1 MEQNK
6 KDILRKAIIQKVQER
21 IKGQDMDLMEADEE
35 TTPEETPEEAPIEAP
50 EEAPEEETPEEA
62 PEEPKEELITFE
74 SNPLEYILQTYPSLN
89 RTIEDLMTPDFRSYV
104 TGIYIIAPK
113 PTTFKVVLHNNQS
126 FYMKF
131 MGKTYEVKAAGKRY
145 YLLNLGEF
153 EKAVDQI
160 ANLLSIGNPK
170 PIEGAGTE
178 TSSAAPAPET
188 PPSGGETAPAPE
200 TPAPGEGEGT
210 PGSLALPGEEEAP
223 LAEQK
228 RRRSVIKE
236 IKNKII
242 KQVMKQ
248 QTNEAVSAAHIK
260 DGDTFTV
267 AGSMGNFVKGD
278 KVTVTKIEAYGNDIR
293 IYMTS
298 DSGVKDFI
306 IVDKN
311 DDSIDLDIN

>member
-1 MEQNK
+1 MEQTK
-6 KDILRKAIIQKVQER
+6 KDILRNAIIKKVQER
-21 IKGQDMDLMEADEE
+21 IKGHDVDLMEVDEE
-35 TTPEETPEEAPIEAP
+35 TPEETPVDTPEETPVDAP
-50 EEAPEEETPEEA
+50 EETPI
-62 PEEPKEELITFE
+62 EEPKDEPITFE

-89 RTIEDLMTPDFRSYV
+89 RTIEDLMTPDFRNYV

-131 MGKTYEVKAAGKRY
+131 MGKTYEIKAGGRRY

-153 EKAVDQI
+153 ENAVEKI
-160 ANLLSIGNPK
+160 ATLLAIGAPK
-170 PIEGAGTE
+170 PIEAVGTE
-178 TSSAAPAPET
+178 TAAEAPAPET
-188 PPSGGETAPAPE
+188 PIGGETAPEAAPE
-200 TPAPGEGEGT
+200 TPAPGEGEGE

-236 IKNKII
+236 IKQRIINK
-242 KQVMKQ
+242 VMKQ
-248 QTNEAVSAAHIK
+248 KTNEAVSAAHIK

-267 AGSMGNFVKGD
+267 AGDMGNFVKGD

-311 DDSIDLDIN
+311 DDSIDLDID

>member
-1 MEQNK
+1 
-6 KDILRKAIIQKVQER
+6 
-21 IKGQDMDLMEADEE
+21 
-35 TTPEETPEEAPIEAP
+35 
-50 EEAPEEETPEEA
+50 
-62 PEEPKEELITFE
+62 
-74 SNPLEYILQTYPSLN
+74 
-89 RTIEDLMTPDFRSYV
+89 
-104 TGIYIIAPK
+104 
-113 PTTFKVVLHNNQS
+113 
-126 FYMKF
+126 
-131 MGKTYEVKAAGKRY
+131 
-145 YLLNLGEF
+145 
-153 EKAVDQI
+153 
-160 ANLLSIGNPK
+160 
-170 PIEGAGTE
+170 
-178 TSSAAPAPET
+178 
-188 PPSGGETAPAPE
+188 
-200 TPAPGEGEGT
+200 
-210 PGSLALPGEEEAP
+210 

-248 QTNEAVSAAHIK
+248 RTNEVVSAAYIK

-267 AGSMGNFVKGD
+267 AGGMGNFVKGD

>member
-21 IKGQDMDLMEADEE
+21 IKGHDVDLMEVDEE
-35 TTPEETPEEAPIEAP
+35 TPEETPVDTP
-50 EEAPEEETPEEA
+50 EETPVDTPEEEPIDV
-62 PEEPKEELITFE
+62 PKDEPITFE

-89 RTIEDLMTPDFRSYV
+89 RTIEDLMTPDFRNYV

-131 MGKTYEVKAAGKRY
+131 MGKTYEIKAGGRRY

-153 EKAVDQI
+153 ENAVEKI
-160 ANLLSIGNPK
+160 ATLLSIGSPK
-170 PIEGAGTE
+170 PIEAVGTE
-178 TSSAAPAPET
+178 ISAEAPAPEA
-188 PPSGGETAPAPE
+188 SVGGETTPEVAPE
-200 TPAPGEGEGT
+200 TPAPGEGEGE

-236 IKNKII
+236 IKQRIINK
-242 KQVMKQ
+242 VMEQ
-248 QTNEAVSAAHIK
+248 RTNEAVSAAHIK

-267 AGSMGNFVKGD
+267 ASGMGNFSKGD

-311 DDSIDLDIN
+311 DDSIDLDID

>member
-6 KDILRKAIIQKVQER
+6 KDILRKAIIKKVQER
-21 IKGQDMDLMEADEE
+21 IKGHDIDLMEVDEE
-35 TTPEETPEEAPIEAP
+35 TPEETPVDAPEEVPVDNPEETPEEVPV
-50 EEAPEEETPEEA
+50 
-62 PEEPKEELITFE
+62 EEPKDEPITFE

-89 RTIEDLMTPDFRSYV
+89 RTIEDLMTPDFRNYV

-131 MGKTYEVKAAGKRY
+131 MGKTYEVKAGGRRY

-153 EKAVDQI
+153 ENAVEKI
-160 ANLLSIGNPK
+160 ATLLAIGAPK
-170 PIEGAGTE
+170 PIEATGTE
-178 TSSAAPAPET
+178 TPATSPSPEESV
-188 PPSGGETAPAPE
+188 SGLETAPAPE
-200 TPAPGEGEGT
+200 TPAPGEGEGE

-228 RRRSVIKE
+228 RRRSVIKH
-236 IKNKII
+236 IKHKII
-242 KQVMKQ
+242 ESVMKQ
-248 QTNEAVSAAHIK
+248 KTNEAVSAAHIK

-267 AGSMGNFVKGD
+267 ASGMGNFVKGD

-293 IYMTS
+293 IYMVS

-311 DDSIDLDIN
+311 DDSIDLDID

>member
-6 KDILRKAIIQKVQER
+6 KDILRKAIIKKVQER
-21 IKGQDMDLMEADEE
+21 IKGHDIDLMEVDEE
-35 TTPEETPEEAPIEAP
+35 TPEETPVDAPEEVPVDNPEETPEEVPV
-50 EEAPEEETPEEA
+50 
-62 PEEPKEELITFE
+62 EEPKDEPITFE

-89 RTIEDLMTPDFRSYV
+89 RTIEDLMTPDFRNYV

-131 MGKTYEVKAAGKRY
+131 MGKTYEVKAGGRRY

-153 EKAVDQI
+153 ENAVEKI
-160 ANLLSIGNPK
+160 ANLLAIGAPK
-170 PIEGAGTE
+170 PIEAIGTE
-178 TSSAAPAPET
+178 TSAEAPAPEAPT
-188 PPSGGETAPAPE
+188 GGGEAAPAPE
-200 TPAPGEGEGT
+200 TPAPGEGEGE

-228 RRRSVIKE
+228 KRRSVIKH
-236 IKNKII
+236 IKHKII
-242 KQVMKQ
+242 ESVMKQ
-248 QTNEAVSAAHIK
+248 KTNEAVSAAHIK

-267 AGSMGNFVKGD
+267 ASGMGNFVKGD

-293 IYMTS
+293 IYMVS

-311 DDSIDLDIN
+311 DDSIDLDID

>member
-21 IKGQDMDLMEADEE
+21 LKGHDVDLMEADEE
-35 TTPEETPEEAPIEAP
+35 TPEETPVDAPEEVPVDNPEETPEEVPV
-50 EEAPEEETPEEA
+50 
-62 PEEPKEELITFE
+62 EEPKDEPITFE

-89 RTIEDLMTPDFRSYV
+89 QTIQDLLTPDFRNYV

-131 MGKTYEVKAAGKRY
+131 MGKTYEVKAGGRRY

-153 EKAVDQI
+153 ENAVEKI
-160 ANLLSIGNPK
+160 AALLAIGAPK
-170 PIEGAGTE
+170 PIEAVGTE
-178 TSSAAPAPET
+178 TPAASPSPEESV
-188 PPSGGETAPAPE
+188 SGTETAPAPEE

-228 RRRSVIKE
+228 KRRSVIKE

-242 KQVMKQ
+242 ERVMKQ

-267 AGSMGNFVKGD
+267 ASGMGNFSKGD

-293 IYMTS
+293 IYMIS

-311 DDSIDLDIN
+311 DDSIDLDID

>member
-1 MEQNK
+1 MEQTK
-6 KDILRKAIIQKVQER
+6 KDILRNAIIKKVQER
-21 IKGQDMDLMEADEE
+21 IKGHDVDLMEVDEE
-35 TTPEETPEEAPIEAP
+35 TPEETPVDTP
-50 EEAPEEETPEEA
+50 EETPVDTPEEA
-62 PEEPKEELITFE
+62 PVDEPKDEPITFE

-89 RTIEDLMTPDFRSYV
+89 RTIEDLMTPDFRNYV

-131 MGKTYEVKAAGKRY
+131 MGKTYEIKAGGRRY

-153 EKAVDQI
+153 ENAVEKI
-160 ANLLSIGNPK
+160 ATLLAIGAPK
-170 PIEGAGTE
+170 PIEAVGTE
-178 TSSAAPAPET
+178 TAAEAPAPET
-188 PPSGGETAPAPE
+188 PIGGETAPEAAPE
-200 TPAPGEGEGT
+200 TPAPGEGEGE

-236 IKNKII
+236 IKQRIINK
-242 KQVMKQ
+242 VMKQ
-248 QTNEAVSAAHIK
+248 KTNEAVSAAHIK

-267 AGSMGNFVKGD
+267 AGDMGNFVKGD

-311 DDSIDLDIN
+311 DDSIDLDID

>member
-1 MEQNK
+1 
-6 KDILRKAIIQKVQER
+6 
-21 IKGQDMDLMEADEE
+21 
-35 TTPEETPEEAPIEAP
+35 
-50 EEAPEEETPEEA
+50 
-62 PEEPKEELITFE
+62 
-74 SNPLEYILQTYPSLN
+74 
-89 RTIEDLMTPDFRSYV
+89 
-104 TGIYIIAPK
+104 
-113 PTTFKVVLHNNQS
+113 
-126 FYMKF
+126 MKF

-188 PPSGGETAPAPE
+188 PPSGGDTAPAPE

>member
-1 MEQNK
+1 MEQTK
-6 KDILRKAIIQKVQER
+6 KDILRNAIIQKVQER
-21 IKGQDMDLMEADEE
+21 IKGHDVDLMEVDEE
-35 TTPEETPEEAPIEAP
+35 TPEETPVDAP
-50 EEAPEEETPEEA
+50 EETPI
-62 PEEPKEELITFE
+62 EEPKDEPITFE

-89 RTIEDLMTPDFRSYV
+89 RTIEDLMTPDFRNYV

-131 MGKTYEVKAAGKRY
+131 MGKTYEIKAGGRRY

-153 EKAVDQI
+153 ENAVEKI
-160 ANLLSIGNPK
+160 ATLLAIGAPK
-170 PIEGAGTE
+170 PIEAVGTE
-178 TSSAAPAPET
+178 TAAEAPAPET
-188 PPSGGETAPAPE
+188 PIGGETAPEAAPE
-200 TPAPGEGEGT
+200 TPAPGEGEGE

-236 IKNKII
+236 IKQRIINK
-242 KQVMKQ
+242 VMEQK
-248 QTNEAVSAAHIK
+248 TNEAVSAAHIK

-267 AGSMGNFVKGD
+267 ASGMGNFVKGD
-278 KVTVTKIEAYGNDIR
+278 KVTVTRIEAYGNDIR
-293 IYMTS
+293 IYMIS
-298 DSGVKDFI
+298 NSGVKDFI

-311 DDSIDLDIN
+311 DDSIDLDID

>member
-21 IKGQDMDLMEADEE
+21 IKGHDIDLMEVDEE
-35 TTPEETPEEAPIEAP
+35 TPEETPVDAPEEVPVDNPEETPEEVPV
-50 EEAPEEETPEEA
+50 
-62 PEEPKEELITFE
+62 EEPKDEPITFE

-89 RTIEDLMTPDFRSYV
+89 RTIEDLMTPDFRNYV

-131 MGKTYEVKAAGKRY
+131 MGKTYEVKAGGRRY

-153 EKAVDQI
+153 ENAVEKI
-160 ANLLSIGNPK
+160 ATLLAIGAPK
-170 PIEGAGTE
+170 PIEAVGTE
-178 TSSAAPAPET
+178 TPATSPSPEESV
-188 PPSGGETAPAPE
+188 SGLETAPAPE
-200 TPAPGEGEGT
+200 TPAPGEGEGE

-242 KQVMKQ
+242 NKVMKQ
-248 QTNEAVSAAHIK
+248 KTNEAVSAAHIK

-267 AGSMGNFVKGD
+267 ASGMGNFSKGD

-293 IYMTS
+293 IYMIS

-311 DDSIDLDIN
+311 DDSIDLDID

>member
-1 MEQNK
+1 
-6 KDILRKAIIQKVQER
+6 
-21 IKGQDMDLMEADEE
+21 
-35 TTPEETPEEAPIEAP
+35 
-50 EEAPEEETPEEA
+50 
-62 PEEPKEELITFE
+62 
-74 SNPLEYILQTYPSLN
+74 
-89 RTIEDLMTPDFRSYV
+89 
-104 TGIYIIAPK
+104 
-113 PTTFKVVLHNNQS
+113 
-126 FYMKF
+126 
-131 MGKTYEVKAAGKRY
+131 
-145 YLLNLGEF
+145 
-153 EKAVDQI
+153 
-160 ANLLSIGNPK
+160 
-170 PIEGAGTE
+170 
-178 TSSAAPAPET
+178 
-188 PPSGGETAPAPE
+188 
-200 TPAPGEGEGT
+200 
-210 PGSLALPGEEEAP
+210 

-267 AGSMGNFVKGD
+267 AGGMGNFVKGD

>member
-1 MEQNK
+1 MEQTK
-6 KDILRKAIIQKVQER
+6 KDILRNAIIKKVQER
-21 IKGQDMDLMEADEE
+21 IKGHDVDLMEVDEE
-35 TTPEETPEEAPIEAP
+35 TPEETPVDTP
-50 EEAPEEETPEEA
+50 EETPVDTPEEA
-62 PEEPKEELITFE
+62 PVDEPKDEPITFE

-89 RTIEDLMTPDFRSYV
+89 RTIEDLMTPDFRNYV

-131 MGKTYEVKAAGKRY
+131 MGKTYEIKAGGRRY

-153 EKAVDQI
+153 ENAVEKI
-160 ANLLSIGNPK
+160 ATLLAIGAPK
-170 PIEGAGTE
+170 PIEAVGTE
-178 TSSAAPAPET
+178 TAAEAPT
-188 PPSGGETAPAPE
+188 PEAPIGGETAPEAAPE
-200 TPAPGEGEGT
+200 TPAPGEGEGE

-236 IKNKII
+236 IKQRIINK
-242 KQVMKQ
+242 VMKQ
-248 QTNEAVSAAHIK
+248 KTNEAVSAAHIK

-267 AGSMGNFVKGD
+267 AGDMGNFVKGD

-311 DDSIDLDIN
+311 DDSIDLDID

>member
-1 MEQNK
+1 MEQTK
-6 KDILRKAIIQKVQER
+6 KDILRNAIIKKVQER
-21 IKGQDMDLMEADEE
+21 IKGHDVDLMEVDEE
-35 TTPEETPEEAPIEAP
+35 TPEETPVDTP
-50 EEAPEEETPEEA
+50 EETPVDA
-62 PEEPKEELITFE
+62 PEKTPIEEPKDEPITFE

-89 RTIEDLMTPDFRSYV
+89 RTIEDLMTPDFRNYV

-131 MGKTYEVKAAGKRY
+131 MGKTYEIKAGGRRY

-153 EKAVDQI
+153 ENAVEKI
-160 ANLLSIGNPK
+160 ATLLAIGAPK
-170 PIEGAGTE
+170 PIEAVGTE
-178 TSSAAPAPET
+178 TAAEAPAPET
-188 PPSGGETAPAPE
+188 PIGGETAPEAAPE
-200 TPAPGEGEGT
+200 TPAPGEGEGE

-228 RRRSVIKE
+228 RKRSVIKE
-236 IKNKII
+236 IKQRIINK
-242 KQVMKQ
+242 VMKQ
-248 QTNEAVSAAHIK
+248 KTNEAVSAAHIK

-267 AGSMGNFVKGD
+267 AGDMGNFVKGD

-311 DDSIDLDIN
+311 DDSIDLDID

>member
-6 KDILRKAIIQKVQER
+6 KDILRKAIIKKVQER
-21 IKGQDMDLMEADEE
+21 IKGHDIDLMEVDEE
-35 TTPEETPEEAPIEAP
+35 TPEETPVDAPEEVPVDNPEETPEEVPV
-50 EEAPEEETPEEA
+50 
-62 PEEPKEELITFE
+62 EEPKDEPITFE

-89 RTIEDLMTPDFRSYV
+89 RTIEDLMTPDFRNYV

-131 MGKTYEVKAAGKRY
+131 MGKTYEVKAGGRRY

-153 EKAVDQI
+153 ENAVEKI
-160 ANLLSIGNPK
+160 AILLAIGAPK
-170 PIEGAGTE
+170 PIEAAGTE
-178 TSSAAPAPET
+178 TPATSPSPEESV
-188 PPSGGETAPAPE
+188 SGLETAPAPE
-200 TPAPGEGEGT
+200 TPAPGEGEGE

-228 RRRSVIKE
+228 RRRSVIKH
-236 IKNKII
+236 IKHKII
-242 KQVMKQ
+242 ESVMKQ
-248 QTNEAVSAAHIK
+248 KTNEAVSAAHIK

-267 AGSMGNFVKGD
+267 ASGMGNFVKGD

-293 IYMTS
+293 IYMVS

-311 DDSIDLDIN
+311 DDSIDLDID